1 MLRHIGLVALLAL
14 GACDEPRSEARGAAE
29 ATNFKPTS
37 VVLQPAEVAQ
47 KIDGIAT
54 LVSPEGLAQLNADLR
69 AAEIAANFSARAYV
83 RYKETKTLPEHSID
97 NAERQASTDSTQV
110 ALLKLKLRNTWGD
123 KAPFV
128 ASGPRQQIVDELSS
142 GRTTL
147 VRFDFPR
154 SVETELTNVSVQ
166 PLSGGT
172 GTQVSAIWAA
182 PSGSLAMPGTSF
194 FGLMAAGPGLRPG
207 DRARVTAQGEATSSG
222 VVIPA
227 SAVVVYAGASW
238 CYVEAKPGT
247 FERKLVALDEPVT
260 DGYLVKDFA
269 AGTKVVAHGASV
281 LLSREAEPVGGVDDD
296 DGPAPVKSQAKG
308 NETPVASSDP
318 D

>member
-1 MLRHIGLVALLAL
+1 MLRHIGLIALLAL
-14 GACDEPRSEARGAAE
+14 GACDEPRSEARDTADAS
-29 ATNFKPTS
+29 TFKPTS
-37 VVLQPAEVAQ
+37 VVLQPAEAAQ

-69 AAEIAANFSARAYV
+69 AAEIAANFSTRAFA

-154 SVETELTNVSVQ
+154 SVEKDLTNVAVQ
-166 PLSGGT
+166 PLSGGP
-172 GTQVSAIWAA
+172 GTQVTAIWAA

-194 FGLMAAGPGLRPG
+194 FGLMPAGPGLRPG
-207 DRARVTAQGEATSSG
+207 DRARVTGEGAVPNSG

-227 SAVVVYAGASW
+227 SAVVVHAGASW
-238 CYVEAKPGT
+238 CYVETKAGT
-247 FERKLVALDEPVT
+247 FERKLVALDEPVAE
-260 DGYLVKDFA
+260 GYLVKDFA
-269 AGTKVVAHGASV
+269 PGTKVVDHGASV
-281 LLSREAEPVGGVDDD
+281 LLSREAEPAGGDDDD
-296 DGPAPVKSQAKG
+296 DGPAPAKKSQPK
-308 NETPVASSDP
+308 ETPVASSDP